1 VFFRDT
7 SDTETP
13 RDRPFE
19 DFRYPVSPKARAVVF
34 DVIGQL
40 QRYEQEFRLR
50 RRRRKAEDQKTFET
64 TVATVVCD
72 LIHRWVTEPEGWVA
86 VSLSND
92 TLGRADRYKSPALNK
107 TLPIIL
113 ERLSSPE
120 MAFVEMRKGLQGKFV
135 NGYQTTIQAGARLVN
150 RIDDQGLTLADVA
163 VERHQEVI
171 VLKSARANVFTNG
184 DLVDYEDDDRTR
196 LYRDQMNRIND
207 WLSGADILLDPYI
220 GSLKGVDG
228 SDRFLK
234 RIFNNSSFEAGGRLF
249 GGFWQPLDKRE
260 RLQGIRIK
268 GSPVICLDYGQM
280 APRILYGMAGV
291 NPPEEDLYYVPIYLG
306 HREGIKK
313 VFNAMLFV
321 DKPFDRFPAGTRKL
335 FHRSE
340 KIHRVVSEIMK
351 QHQPISQFFFTRVGF
366 KTMFI
371 ESQIMVDVLLTFME
385 KGIVGLPIHDGI
397 VVAQDDKETAIVTML
412 NAFRRHTGIDG
423 RVTIEDKCES

>member
-1 VFFRDT
+1 MFFRDT

-86 VSLSND
+86 VSLSNGV
-92 TLGRADRYKSPALNK
+92 LGRADRYKSPALNK
-107 TLPIIL
+107 TLPTIL
-113 ERLSSPE
+113 ERLSSRE
-120 MAFVEMRKGLQGKFV
+120 MSFVELSKGIQGNFV
-135 NGYQTTIQAGARLVN
+135 NGHQTTIKAGERLIS
-150 RIDDQGLTLADVA
+150 RIEDQGLTLADLA
-163 VERHQEVI
+163 VEKHQEVI
-171 VLKSARANVFTNG
+171 VLKTERADVFTKG
-184 DLVDYEDDDRTR
+184 EPIDYEDDETTR
-196 LYRDQMNRIND
+196 LYREQMNRIND
-207 WLSGADILLDPYI
+207 WLARADIHLDPYI

-228 SDRFLK
+228 SERFLR
-234 RIFNNSSFEAGGRLF
+234 RIFNNGSFEAGGRLF
-249 GGFWQPLDKRE
+249 GGFWQSLEKEQRY
-260 RLQGIRIK
+260 RGIRIK
-268 GSPVICLDYGQM
+268 GSPVVGLDYAQM

-291 NPPEEDLYYVPIYLG
+291 NPPEGDLYYVPLYFG
-306 HREGIKK
+306 HREGVKK
-313 VFNAMLFV
+313 VFNTMLFV
-321 DKPFDRFPAGTRKL
+321 DKPPDRFPAGTRKL

-340 KIHRVVSEIMK
+340 KIKRVVDEIVQ
-351 QHQPISQFFFTRVGF
+351 QHQPISKFFFTRIGF

-371 ESQIMVDVLLTFME
+371 ESQVMVEVLLTFMK

-397 VVAQDDKETAIVTML
+397 IVAEDDRETAIITMQ
-412 NAFRRHTGIDG
+412 NAFKKHTGIEG
-423 RVTIEDKCES
+423 VVTIEDKG